1 MNLIDFLPLLAGIGL
16 FLYGM
21 SVLGSSLE
29 KIAGAGLEKMLERLT
44 NSRIKGVA
52 LGTAVTGVI
61 QSSSATSIMV
71 IGLLNAGIMK
81 LTNAVP
87 VVMGANIGTTV
98 TGQILRLGDLEGSG
112 VLLQLLKPSS
122 FGPVLIGLGAF
133 FVVFCKKRKKKDIGL
148 ILLGLGMIFFGMN
161 TMEKT
166 LSPLKDMPW
175 FTNMFFIF
183 KNPFLG
189 IILGVVMTA
198 VIQSSSASVG
208 ILQALSST
216 GAITFSTA
224 VPIILGMNVGKCV
237 TVVLASVGSKRDAKR
252 VVAIDV
258 MSNIIG
264 LVVFFVLIYGLN
276 GIIHFSFWDMSM
288 TRGNIAD
295 FHTFFNVGTTLMLIP
310 FVNVLIKLSK
320 KIVGDSA
327 VSEGEKEL
335 MLLDDYFLLKTP
347 HLAVEQTKKVIGTM
361 ADLAQS
367 NITDAMKLIFNYDD
381 KLFDKINE
389 NESLMD
395 RFEASLSNYLVK
407 ITSGELDDRDNAVAT
422 EMLHSLS
429 DFERLSDHAINIA
442 EVAQYNFENGLSFSE
457 PAQKELS
464 TMCGAVDEI
473 LSIAVEAYINR
484 DYEKSTQVEPLEEII
499 DTIHFDLKD
508 RHIKRL
514 CDGKCSI
521 PAGISFLE
529 LLTNFERISDHCSNI
544 ALYIIQSEELYSV
557 ESNGHEIIEKMHSEP
572 SAQYTKYYN
581 HYLNKYRV

>member
-21 SVLGSSLE
+21 NVLGSSLE

-44 NSRIKGVA
+44 SSRIKGVA

-133 FVVFCKKRKKKDIGL
+133 LVVFCKKRKKKDIGL

-166 LSPLKDMPW
+166 LSPLKEMPW

-189 IILGVVMTA
+189 IILGIVMTA

-276 GIIHFSFWDMSM
+276 GIVHFSFWDMSM

-295 FHTFFNVGTTLMLIP
+295 FHTLFNIGTTLMLIP

-320 KIVGDSA
+320 KIVSDNS

-367 NITDAMKLIFNYDD
+367 NIKDAMKLIFNYDD

-389 NESLMD
+389 NENLMD

-407 ITSGELDDRDNAVAT
+407 ITSGELDDRDNSVAT

-442 EVAQYNFENGLSFSE
+442 EVAQYNFENNLSFSE
-457 PAQKELS
+457 SAQKELS
-464 TMCGAVDEI
+464 TMSKAVEEI
-473 LSIAVEAYINR
+473 LSIAVDSYINR
-484 DYEKSTQVEPLEEII
+484 DFEKSAQVEPLEEII

-544 ALYIIQSEELYSV
+544 ALYIIQSEELDSAD
-557 ESNGHEIIEKMHSEP
+557 SNGHEIIEKMHSEP